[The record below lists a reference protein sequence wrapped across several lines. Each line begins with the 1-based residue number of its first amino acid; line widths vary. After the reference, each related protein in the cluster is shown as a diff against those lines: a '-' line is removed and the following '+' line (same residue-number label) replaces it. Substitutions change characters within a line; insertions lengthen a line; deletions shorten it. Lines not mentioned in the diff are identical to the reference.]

1 MPNLQ
6 QNSILIVDDIPTNIK
21 VLVDYLDQAGFKISV
36 AKSGES
42 ALEKVRKVSP
52 DLILLDVMMPG
63 IDGFETCRRFK
74 ANPESQNIPIVFM
87 TALSDVADKVKGLQ
101 LGAVDY
107 ITKPIQ
113 LEETLARIHVH
124 LAWKNAEAQL
134 INEITERKQAEAAL
148 QQTLQELKQT
158 QTQLV
163 QNEKMSSLG
172 QMVAG
177 IAHEINNPVNFI
189 HGNISYAQ
197 QFD

>member
-1 MPNLQ
+1 MPHPQ

-21 VLVDYLDQAGFKISV
+21 VLVDYLAQAGFKISV

-42 ALEKVRKVSP
+42 ALEKAQKISP

-74 ANPESQNIPIVFM
+74 ANPESRRIPIIFM

-113 LEETLARIHVH
+113 LEETLAR
-124 LAWKNAEAQL
+124 
-134 INEITERKQAEAAL
+134 
-148 QQTLQELKQT
+148 
-158 QTQLV
+158 
-163 QNEKMSSLG
+163 
-172 QMVAG
+172 
-177 IAHEINNPVNFI
+177 
-189 HGNISYAQ
+189 
-197 QFD
+197 